1 MPSLLER
8 MIPLSGI
15 DLYLLLLAAILFFIV
30 FILWL
35 TPKVGFMKKMGPY
48 AWVVFGT
55 IALTNLNILPKKSP
69 VYDTIFEIGAP
80 VAFCLM
86 LLRVNIKKFMKS
98 ISWRAFMIL
107 SCAVIGSFAGGMIS
121 AFFFGRG
128 NPNLVKAI
136 AGKTAAWIGG
146 PENWVAVAVNM
157 FHLEENYFGAS
168 YAAGLIPYMAW
179 VALIFS
185 LAGTPFVSAFNRWVK
200 PKYPNPDNFS
210 HVVEED
216 EHESANRK
224 PFLHEHLLLMA
235 AIAIGVVAFSK
246 GVDQLVGG
254 LSIPLPFEKTTE
266 LPVPWILLATTI
278 MLIVTS
284 YAKTALIPATYEI
297 GLALLYL
304 SITTYL
310 AKSDLVAA
318 SKLAG
323 TVLPPF
329 LVILLVHGLFV
340 GIGAKVFRVD
350 WLTTALASICTI
362 GGVITGPMCALIYG
376 APHMVPL
383 AIIFAGLGVAFANYL
398 GWVIGVSF
406 L

>member
-1 MPSLLER
+1 

-15 DLYLLLLAAILFFIV
+15 NFHLLLLSIILFFIV

-48 AWVVFGT
+48 AWVVLGT

-69 VYDTIFEIGAP
+69 LYDTIFEIGAP

-86 LLRVNIKKFMKS
+86 LLRVNFKKFIKS

-107 SCAVIGSFAGGMIS
+107 LCAVLGSFAGGMVS
-121 AFFFGRG
+121 AFLFGRG
-128 NPNLVKAI
+128 DPNLIKAI

-146 PENWVAVAVNM
+146 PENWVAVAVNI
-157 FHLEENYFGAS
+157 FHLDENYFGAS
-168 YAAGLIPYMAW
+168 YAAGLVPYMAW

-185 LAGTPFVSAFNRWVK
+185 LAGTPFVSAFNRWVR
-200 PKYPNPDNFS
+200 PKYPSAESSTN
-210 HVVEED
+210 VAEED
-216 EHESANRK
+216 EHELANRK
-224 PFLHEHLLLMA
+224 PVGHEHILLMA
-235 AIAIGVVAFSK
+235 AIAIGVVALSK
-246 GVDQLVGG
+246 GIDQLVGG

-266 LPVPWILLATTI
+266 LPIPWILLATTI
-278 MLIVTS
+278 MLVLTS
-284 YAKTALIPATYEI
+284 YTKTAVIPATYEI
-297 GLALLYL
+297 GLALLYF

-329 LVILLVHGLFV
+329 LVILVVHALFV
-340 GIGAKVFRVD
+340 GIGAKIFRVD
-350 WLTTALASICTI
+350 WLTAALASICTI
-362 GGVITGPMCALIYG
+362 GGVVTGPMCALIYG

-398 GWVIGVSF
+398 GWVIGVTF